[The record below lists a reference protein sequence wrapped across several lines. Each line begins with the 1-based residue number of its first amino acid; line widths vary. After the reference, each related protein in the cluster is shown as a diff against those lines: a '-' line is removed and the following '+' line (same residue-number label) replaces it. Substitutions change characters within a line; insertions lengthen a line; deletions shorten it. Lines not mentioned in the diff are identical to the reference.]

1 MKIMSIPW
9 VKFIYL
15 VTFNNNNRETNHHY
29 ISSWFCLFLFQTP
42 SSTTDSVL
50 IDRVSLAAEGLFKCE
65 VSVTPTYETKSGSSM
80 LRVGRRPQI
89 KIPFVQMMDE
99 TGNVI
104 VGRSRRYEN
113 GETLNLN
120 CTSIGGYP
128 TPNITWFI
136 NGEKVKT

>member
-1 MKIMSIPW
+1 MLRCLYYIISL
-9 VKFIYL
+9 FYL
-15 VTFNNNNRETNHHY
+15 F
-29 ISSWFCLFLFQTP
+29 SFQTP

-136 NGEKVKT
+136 NGEKVST

>member
-1 MKIMSIPW
+1 
-9 VKFIYL
+9 
-15 VTFNNNNRETNHHY
+15 
-29 ISSWFCLFLFQTP
+29 
-42 SSTTDSVL
+42 
-50 IDRVSLAAEGLFKCE
+50 
-65 VSVTPTYETKSGSSM
+65 M

-136 NGEKVKT
+136 NGEKVNI

>member
-1 MKIMSIPW
+1 MKIISIPW

-15 VTFNNNNRETNHHY
+15 VPFNDKNRETAIILVPDFAY
-29 ISSWFCLFLFQTP
+29 FFQTP

-136 NGEKVKT
+136 NGEKVNT